1 MSEHHGEWLV
11 SSGDAPKLLTFG
23 SSPTLLI
30 RKDAAVWCAA
40 DIPGLELEQSV
51 NSFGRATHRKNVQFG

>member
-1 MSEHHGEWLV
+1 M